1 MWLSIMDTSRRYF
14 SYRLACDLL
23 PGIVSLLRRAIKA
36 KATRTKAQEDLKA
49 YKQRL
54 VLAGGAYPNR
64 NRISAYV
71 DLAQTSHESMKQC
84 VDSILDQGVEVKDLD
99 RGLIDFPALYQGQ
112 PVYLCFHL
120 GEDTITHWH
129 GFEEGF
135 AGRKRISQDFIDQ
148 LDAGFSS

>member
-1 MWLSIMDTSRRYF
+1 MDTSRRYF
-14 SYRLACDLL
+14 SYRLACELL
-23 PGIVSLLRRAIKA
+23 PEIVGLLRRAIEA
-36 KATRTKAQEDLKA
+36 KATRAKAQEDLNA

-71 DLAQTSHESMKQC
+71 DLAQTAHESMKRC

-112 PVYLCFHL
+112 AVYLCFHL
-120 GEDTITHWH
+120 GEETISHWH

-135 AGRKRISQDFIDQ
+135 SGRKPISQDFIDH
-148 LDAGFSS
+148 LDADFSS